1 LSQKNYSEKSSK
13 HYSTIIELTGTP
25 NSLVFQKVDYI
36 KHYINQ
42 SSLYPEIKLTAE
54 SIVRD
59 ADITEND
66 KLGTVKAVF
75 NWVKEKVYYI
85 KEFPET
91 FKAPWTMLEIIQQ
104 EGRVSGDCDDFT
116 ILLGSLLRSLG
127 FRVAVVITQSR
138 NKNTYTHVFL
148 QVKLNSNGK
157 WMSLDPTAKNRPMG
171 WNTALKKARRFAL

>member
-1 LSQKNYSEKSSK
+1 MKR
-13 HYSTIIELTGTP
+13 YSTIVELTGTP
-25 NSLVFQKVDYI
+25 NNLVFQKVEYI
-36 KHYINQ
+36 KHYIKQ

-59 ADITEND
+59 EDIPEND
-66 KLGTVKAVF
+66 KMSTVKAVF

-104 EGRVSGDCDDFT
+104 EGQVSGDCDDFT

-148 QVKLNSNGK
+148 QVKFQSNGL
-157 WMSLDPTAKNRPMG
+157 WMSLDPTAKKRPMG
-171 WNTALKKARRFAL
+171 WHTALKRAKRFVI